1 MTSVELLTAVVITN
15 HRFTELG
22 RDDMDNVDI
31 DIKFVTGHHPPPA
44 SDSFDGQG
52 GVLAHAW
59 YPPIGKISYKYNS
72 HIHKLPQPLCKF
84 SSSQPDHQCAN
95 PLSHAQDTPTL
106 TMMRI
111 GVMIASFTQ

>member
-59 YPPIGKISYKYNS
+59 YPPIGKIFWDNPSIFNNLQHFLQVQQS
-72 HIHKLPQPLCKF
+72 HPQTAP
-84 SSSQPDHQCAN
+84 
-95 PLSHAQDTPTL
+95 
-106 TMMRI
+106 
-111 GVMIASFTQ
+111 ASL